1 MFRGKLCNQKDDIAV
16 GSLFTLVLENLAHFM
31 VNFEQAVSIDP
42 QELHMGIYSFFFF
55 LLLNGVVELR
65 VLLQHLNNMHMN

>member
-1 MFRGKLCNQKDDIAV
+1 MCRGKLCSQKDDIAV
-16 GSLFTLVLENLAHFM
+16 GTLFTLVLENLADFV

-42 QELHMGIYSFFFF
+42 QKLHMGIYRFFFF
-55 LLLNGVVELR
+55 LLLHGVVELR